1 MADSNVRELIPLGEI
16 LSDSVAHQ
24 ELDEV
29 VSDLREAV
37 DDSAEND
44 YESVSLYNDDRL
56 IRLLYYFE
64 KGSYFTD
71 RIVDRGTAI
80 LDVLEGK
87 MCFQSGDVH
96 IHPRAGETFYL
107 ESGTSHSLQ
116 ADKPSTVLITI
127 IKEERGEG

>member
-1 MADSNVRELIPLGEI
+1 MSNSVFGDLIPLGEI

-24 ELDEV
+24 EWEEV

-37 DDSAEND
+37 DGSSEND

-71 RIVDRGTAI
+71 RIVDRGTTI

-96 IHPRAGETFYL
+96 VHPRTGETFYL
-107 ESGTSHSLQ
+107 EPGTSHSLQ
-116 ADKPSTVLITI
+116 ADKPSTVLVTI
-127 IKEERGEG
+127 IKE